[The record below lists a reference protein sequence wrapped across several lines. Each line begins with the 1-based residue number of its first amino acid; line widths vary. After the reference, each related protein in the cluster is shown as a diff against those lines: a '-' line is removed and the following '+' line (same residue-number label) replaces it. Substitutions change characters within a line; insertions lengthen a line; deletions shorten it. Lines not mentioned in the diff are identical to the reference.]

1 MKIILIGTAYPY
13 RGGLASFNE
22 RLMSQFQNEA
32 DEVEIKTF
40 TLQYPSILFPGKT
53 QFSSSE
59 NLNNFP
65 IERCVNSINPL
76 NWIKVGRKIKR
87 ENPDIVII
95 KYWMPFMSPCFG
107 TMARLI
113 KSNKK
118 TKIIAIADNIIPH
131 ERRFFDS
138 WLTKYFVGCVDAWI
152 AMSQSV
158 FDDIKTFDKTT
169 PCKLCFHPIFDNF
182 GEKIDKATAQKILDL
197 KSKEI
202 NILFFGLVRDYK
214 GLDILIKALKNPDL
228 EKYPLH
234 LTVAG
239 EFYEPQEKYDEIIS
253 QLGLKNI
260 TIHNKFIANEE
271 VKNYFCACDL
281 VVLPY
286 KTATQSGVTQIA
298 YHFEKP
304 MLVTDVGG
312 LSEIVKH
319 GKSGYVCQPN
329 VEALSKTLIDFC
341 ENRPDFR
348 ESLMEEKKKFSW
360 EEMTKS
366 IKALYNKI
374 LIQKND
380 NTK

>member
-1 MKIILIGTAYPY
+1 MKITLIGTAYPY

-22 RLMSQFQNEA
+22 RLMSQFKDEGE
-32 DEVEIKTF
+32 EVEIKTF

-53 QFSSSE
+53 QFSTSDNKNDFS
-59 NLNNFP
+59 
-65 IERCVNSINPL
+65 IERCVNSINPF
-76 NWIKVGRKIKR
+76 NWIKVGKKIKK
-87 ENPDIVII
+87 EKPDIVII

-107 TMARLI
+107 TMARII

-152 AMSQSV
+152 AMSKSV
-158 FDDIKTFDKTT
+158 FDDIEIFDK
-169 PCKLCFHPIFDNF
+169 KVLRSLCFHPIFDNF
-182 GEKIDKATAQKILDL
+182 GEKIDKETAQKNLGL
-197 KSKEI
+197 QSKEI

-214 GLDILIKALKNPDL
+214 GLDFLIKALKNSVL
-228 EKYPLH
+228 ENYPLH

-239 EFYEPQEKYDEIIS
+239 EFYEPQSKYDEIIKE
-253 QLGLKNI
+253 LDLKNI
-260 TIHNKFIANEE
+260 TIHNKFIANED

-298 YHFEKP
+298 FHFEKP

-312 LSEIVKH
+312 LAEIVKH

-329 VEALSKTLIDFC
+329 PQSIADCLLDFC
-341 ENRPDFR
+341 KNKTDFT

-360 EEMTKS
+360 ERMTES
-366 IKALYNKI
+366 IKELY
-374 LIQKND
+374 
-380 NTK
+380 TKTLEK

>member
-53 QFSSSE
+53 QFSTSE

-65 IERCVNSINPL
+65 IERCVNSINPF

-107 TMARLI
+107 TMARII

-152 AMSQSV
+152 AMSKSV
-158 FDDIKTFDKTT
+158 FDDIALFNKTT
-169 PCKLCFHPIFDNF
+169 PRSLCFHPLFDNF
-182 GEKIDKATAQKILDL
+182 GEKIEKETAQKNLGL
-197 KSKEI
+197 QNKEI

-214 GLDILIKALKNPDL
+214 GLDFLIKALKNPAL
-228 EKYPLH
+228 ENYPLH

-239 EFYEPQEKYDEIIS
+239 EFYEPQSKYDEIIKE
-253 QLGLKNI
+253 LGLKNI
-260 TIHNKFIANEE
+260 TIHNKFIANED

-298 YHFEKP
+298 FHFEKP

>member
-22 RLMSQFQNEA
+22 RLMSQFKVEG

-53 QFSSSE
+53 QFSTSE
-59 NLNNFP
+59 NSNDFP
-65 IERCVNSINPL
+65 IERCVNSINPF
-76 NWIKVGRKIKR
+76 NWISVGKKIKQ

-107 TMARLI
+107 TMARII
-113 KSNKK
+113 KGNKK

-152 AMSQSV
+152 AMSKSV
-158 FDDIKTFDKTT
+158 FDDIEIFDK
-169 PCKLCFHPIFDNF
+169 KVLRSLCFHPIFDNF
-182 GEKIDKATAQKILDL
+182 GEKIEKEIAQQNLGL
-197 KSKEI
+197 KVKEI

-214 GLDILIKALKNPDL
+214 GLDFLIKALSDPRL
-228 EKYPLH
+228 QGFPIH

-239 EFYEPQEKYDEIIS
+239 EFYEPQGKYDEIIS

-260 TIHNKFIANEE
+260 TIHNKFIANED

-298 YHFEKP
+298 FHFERP

-312 LSEIVKH
+312 LAEIVKH

-329 VEALSKTLIDFC
+329 PQSLADSLYDFC
-341 ENRPDFR
+341 ENRTDFS
-348 ESLMEEKKKFSW
+348 ESLIEEKKKFSW
-360 EEMTKS
+360 ASMTNA
-366 IKALYNKI
+366 IRELYNKI
-374 LIQKND
+374 LR
-380 NTK
+380 

>member
-22 RLMSQFQNEA
+22 RLMSQFKVEG

-53 QFSSSE
+53 QFSTSE
-59 NLNNFP
+59 NSNDFP
-65 IERCVNSINPL
+65 IERCVNSINPF
-76 NWIKVGRKIKR
+76 NWISVGKKIKQ

-107 TMARLI
+107 TMARII
-113 KSNKK
+113 KGNKK

-152 AMSQSV
+152 AMSKSV
-158 FDDIKTFDKTT
+158 FDDIEIFDK
-169 PCKLCFHPIFDNF
+169 KVLRSLCFHPIFDNF
-182 GEKIDKATAQKILDL
+182 GEKIEKEIAQQNLGL
-197 KSKEI
+197 KVKEI

-214 GLDILIKALKNPDL
+214 GLDFLIKALSDPRL
-228 EKYPLH
+228 QGFPIH

-239 EFYEPQEKYDEIIS
+239 EFYEPQGKYDEIIS

-260 TIHNKFIANEE
+260 TIHNKFIANED

-298 YHFEKP
+298 FHFERP

-312 LSEIVKH
+312 LAEIVKH
-319 GKSGYVCQPN
+319 GKSGFVCQPN
-329 VEALSKTLIDFC
+329 PQSLADSLFDFC
-341 ENRPDFR
+341 ENRTDFS
-348 ESLMEEKKKFSW
+348 ESLIEEKKKFSW
-360 EEMTKS
+360 ASMTNA
-366 IKALYNKI
+366 IRELHNKI
-374 LIQKND
+374 LR
-380 NTK
+380 

>member
-1 MKIILIGTAYPY
+1 MKITLIGTAYPY

-22 RLMSQFQNEA
+22 RLMSQFKDEGE
-32 DEVEIKTF
+32 EVEIKTF

-53 QFSSSE
+53 QFSTSE
-59 NLNNFP
+59 NKNDFS
-65 IERCVNSINPL
+65 IERCVNSINPF
-76 NWIKVGRKIKR
+76 NWIKVGKKIKK
-87 ENPDIVII
+87 EKPDIVII

-107 TMARLI
+107 TIARII

-182 GEKIDKATAQKILDL
+182 GEKIDKETAQKILDL

-214 GLDILIKALKNPDL
+214 GLDFLIKALSDARLKD
-228 EKYPLH
+228 YPLY
-234 LTVAG
+234 LIVAG
-239 EFYEPQEKYDEIIS
+239 EFYESQSKYDEIIS

-260 TIHNKFIANEE
+260 TIHNKFIDR
-271 VKNYFCACDL
+271 KS
-281 VVLPY
+281 VV
-286 KTATQSGVTQIA
+286 
-298 YHFEKP
+298 
-304 MLVTDVGG
+304 
-312 LSEIVKH
+312 
-319 GKSGYVCQPN
+319 
-329 VEALSKTLIDFC
+329 
-341 ENRPDFR
+341 
-348 ESLMEEKKKFSW
+348 
-360 EEMTKS
+360 
-366 IKALYNKI
+366 
-374 LIQKND
+374 
-380 NTK
+380 

>member
-22 RLMSQFQNEA
+22 RLMSQFKVEG

-53 QFSSSE
+53 QFSTSE
-59 NLNNFP
+59 NSNDFP
-65 IERCVNSINPL
+65 IERCVNSINPF
-76 NWIKVGRKIKR
+76 NWISVGKKIKQ

-107 TMARLI
+107 TMARII
-113 KSNKK
+113 KGNKK

-152 AMSQSV
+152 AMSKSV
-158 FDDIKTFDKTT
+158 FDDIEIFDK
-169 PCKLCFHPIFDNF
+169 KVLRSLCFHPIFDNF
-182 GEKIDKATAQKILDL
+182 GEKIEKEIAQQNLGL
-197 KSKEI
+197 KVKEI
-202 NILFFGLVRDYK
+202 NILFFGLIRDYK
-214 GLDILIKALKNPDL
+214 GLDFLIKALSDPRL
-228 EKYPLH
+228 QGFPIH

-239 EFYEPQEKYDEIIS
+239 EFYEPQGKYDEIIS

-260 TIHNKFIANEE
+260 TIHNKFIANED

-298 YHFEKP
+298 FHFERP

-312 LSEIVKH
+312 LAEIVKH

-329 VEALSKTLIDFC
+329 PQSLADSLYDFC
-341 ENRPDFR
+341 ENRTDFS
-348 ESLMEEKKKFSW
+348 ESLIEEKKKFSW
-360 EEMTKS
+360 ASMTNA
-366 IKALYNKI
+366 IRELHNKI
-374 LIQKND
+374 LR
-380 NTK
+380 

>member
-1 MKIILIGTAYPY
+1 MKITLIGTAHPY

-22 RLMSQFQNEA
+22 RLISQFQSEGE
-32 DEVEIKTF
+32 EVEIKTF

-59 NLNNFP
+59 NTNNFP
-65 IERCVNSINPL
+65 IERCVNSVNPF
-76 NWIKVGRKIKR
+76 NWISLGRKIKK
-87 ENPDIVII
+87 EKPDIVII

-107 TMARLI
+107 TMARII

-152 AMSQSV
+152 AMSKSV
-158 FDDIKTFDKTT
+158 FDDIALFNKTT
-169 PCKLCFHPIFDNF
+169 PRSLCFHPLFDNF
-182 GEKIDKATAQKILDL
+182 GEKIEKAQAQEVLGL
-197 KSKEI
+197 NSKEI

-214 GLDILIKALKNPDL
+214 GLDFLIKALSDARLKD
-228 EKYPLH
+228 YPLH

-239 EFYEPQEKYDEIIS
+239 EFYESQSKYDEIIS

-298 YHFEKP
+298 FHFEKP

-312 LSEIVKH
+312 LAEIVKH

-329 VEALSKTLIDFC
+329 PQSLADSLYDFC
-341 ENRPDFR
+341 ENRTDFS
-348 ESLMEEKKKFSW
+348 ESIIEEKKKFSW
-360 EEMTKS
+360 ANMTKS
-366 IKALYNKI
+366 IRELHNKI
-374 LIQKND
+374 L
-380 NTK
+380 

>member
-59 NLNNFP
+59 NTNNFP
-65 IERCVNSINPL
+65 IERCVNSVNPF
-76 NWIKVGRKIKR
+76 NWISVGRKIKK
-87 ENPDIVII
+87 EKPDIVII

-182 GEKIDKATAQKILDL
+182 GEKIDKETAQKNLGL
-197 KSKEI
+197 QNKEI

-214 GLDILIKALKNPDL
+214 GLDFLIKALSDVRLK
-228 EKYPLH
+228 EFPLH

-239 EFYEPQEKYDEIIS
+239 EFYESQSKYDKIIAE
-253 QLGLKNI
+253 LGLKNI

-298 YHFEKP
+298 FHFEKP

-312 LSEIVKH
+312 LAEIVKH
-319 GKSGYVCQPN
+319 GKSGFVCQPN
-329 VEALSKTLIDFC
+329 VESLADSLYEFCKNKT
-341 ENRPDFR
+341 DFR
-348 ESLMEEKKKFSW
+348 ESLIEEKKKFSW
-360 EEMTKS
+360 ANMTKS
-366 IKALYNKI
+366 IKELY
-374 LIQKND
+374 
-380 NTK
+380 TKTLEK

>member
-1 MKIILIGTAYPY
+1 MKITLIGTAYPY

-22 RLMSQFQNEA
+22 RLISQFQSEGE
-32 DEVEIKTF
+32 EVEIKTF

-59 NLNNFP
+59 NTNNFP
-65 IERCVNSINPL
+65 IERCVNSVNPF
-76 NWIKVGRKIKR
+76 NWISLGRKIKK

-107 TMARLI
+107 TMARII

-152 AMSQSV
+152 AMSKSV
-158 FDDIKTFDKTT
+158 FDDIALFNKTT
-169 PCKLCFHPIFDNF
+169 PRSLCFHPLFDNF
-182 GEKIDKATAQKILDL
+182 GEKIEKAQAQEVLGL
-197 KSKEI
+197 NSKEI

-214 GLDILIKALKNPDL
+214 GLDFLIKALSDARLKD
-228 EKYPLH
+228 YPLH

-239 EFYEPQEKYDEIIS
+239 EFYESQSKYDEIIS

-298 YHFEKP
+298 FHFEKP

-312 LSEIVKH
+312 LAEIVKH
-319 GKSGYVCQPN
+319 GKSGFVCQPN
-329 VEALSKTLIDFC
+329 VESLADSLYEFCKNKTDFS
-341 ENRPDFR
+341 
-348 ESLMEEKKKFSW
+348 ESIIEEKKKFSW
-360 EEMTKS
+360 ANMTKS
-366 IKALYNKI
+366 IRELHNKI
-374 LIQKND
+374 LR
-380 NTK
+380 

>member
-1 MKIILIGTAYPY
+1 M
-13 RGGLASFNE
+13 
-22 RLMSQFQNEA
+22 
-32 DEVEIKTF
+32 
-40 TLQYPSILFPGKT
+40 
-53 QFSSSE
+53 
-59 NLNNFP
+59 NNFP
-65 IERCVNSINPL
+65 IERCVNSINPF
-76 NWIKVGRKIKR
+76 NWIKVGKKIKK
-87 ENPDIVII
+87 EKPDIVII

-107 TMARLI
+107 TMARII

-152 AMSQSV
+152 AMSKSV
-158 FDDIKTFDKTT
+158 FDDIEIFDK
-169 PCKLCFHPIFDNF
+169 KVLRSLCFHPIFDNF
-182 GEKIDKATAQKILDL
+182 GEKIDKETAQKNLAL
-197 KSKEI
+197 QTKEI

-214 GLDILIKALKNPDL
+214 GLDFLIKALKNPAL
-228 EKYPLH
+228 ENYPLH

-239 EFYEPQEKYDEIIS
+239 EFYEPQSKYDEIIKE
-253 QLGLKNI
+253 LDLKNI
-260 TIHNKFIANEE
+260 TIHNKFIANED

-298 YHFEKP
+298 FHFEKP

-312 LSEIVKH
+312 LAEIVKH

-329 VEALSKTLIDFC
+329 PQSIAECLLDFC
-341 ENRPDFR
+341 KNKTDFT

-360 EEMTKS
+360 ERMTES
-366 IKALYNKI
+366 IKELY
-374 LIQKND
+374 
-380 NTK
+380 TKTLEK

>member
-22 RLMSQFQNEA
+22 RLMSQFKVEG

-53 QFSSSE
+53 QFSTSE
-59 NLNNFP
+59 NKNDFP
-65 IERCVNSINPL
+65 IERCVNSINPF
-76 NWIKVGRKIKR
+76 NWISVGKKIKQ

-107 TMARLI
+107 TMARII
-113 KSNKK
+113 KGNKK

-152 AMSQSV
+152 AMSKSV
-158 FDDIKTFDKTT
+158 FDDIEIFDK
-169 PCKLCFHPIFDNF
+169 KVLRSLCFHPIFDNF
-182 GEKIDKATAQKILDL
+182 GEKIEKEIAQQNLGL
-197 KSKEI
+197 KVKEI

-214 GLDILIKALKNPDL
+214 GLDFLIKALSDPRL
-228 EKYPLH
+228 QGFPIH

-239 EFYEPQEKYDEIIS
+239 EFYEPQGKYDEIIS

-260 TIHNKFIANEE
+260 TIHNKFIANED

-298 YHFEKP
+298 FHFERP

-312 LSEIVKH
+312 LAEIVKH

-329 VEALSKTLIDFC
+329 PQSLADSLYDFC
-341 ENRPDFR
+341 ENRTDFS
-348 ESLMEEKKKFSW
+348 ESLIEEKKKFSW
-360 EEMTKS
+360 ASMTNA
-366 IKALYNKI
+366 IRELHNKI
-374 LIQKND
+374 LR
-380 NTK
+380 

>member
-65 IERCVNSINPL
+65 IERCVNSINPF
-76 NWIKVGRKIKR
+76 NWIKVGEKIKK
-87 ENPDIVII
+87 EKPDIVII

>member
-1 MKIILIGTAYPY
+1 
-13 RGGLASFNE
+13 
-22 RLMSQFQNEA
+22 
-32 DEVEIKTF
+32 
-40 TLQYPSILFPGKT
+40 
-53 QFSSSE
+53 
-59 NLNNFP
+59 
-65 IERCVNSINPL
+65 
-76 NWIKVGRKIKR
+76 
-87 ENPDIVII
+87 
-95 KYWMPFMSPCFG
+95 MSPCFG
-107 TMARLI
+107 TMARII

-152 AMSQSV
+152 AMSKSV
-158 FDDIKTFDKTT
+158 FDDIEIFDKRVLRS
-169 PCKLCFHPIFDNF
+169 LCFHPIFDNF
-182 GEKIDKATAQKILDL
+182 GEKIDKETAQKILDL

-214 GLDILIKALKNPDL
+214 GLDFLIKALKNPAL
-228 EKYPLH
+228 ENYPLH

-239 EFYEPQEKYDEIIS
+239 EFYEPQSKYDEIIKE
-253 QLGLKNI
+253 LNLKNI
-260 TIHNKFIANEE
+260 TIHNKFIANED

-298 YHFEKP
+298 FHFEKP

-312 LSEIVKH
+312 LAEIVKH

-329 VEALSKTLIDFC
+329 PQSIADCLLDFC
-341 ENRPDFR
+341 KNKTDFT

-360 EEMTKS
+360 ERMTES
-366 IKALYNKI
+366 IKELY
-374 LIQKND
+374 
-380 NTK
+380 TKTLEK

>member
-65 IERCVNSINPL
+65 IERCVNSINL
-76 NWIKVGRKIKR
+76 FNWIKVGRKIKR

>member
-1 MKIILIGTAYPY
+1 MKIILTGTAYPY

-22 RLMSQFQNEA
+22 RLISQFQSEGE
-32 DEVEIKTF
+32 EVKIKTF

-65 IERCVNSINPL
+65 IERCVNSINPF
-76 NWIKVGRKIKR
+76 NWIKVGRKIKK

-182 GEKIDKATAQKILDL
+182 GEKIDKETAQKNLGL
-197 KSKEI
+197 QSKEI

-214 GLDILIKALKNPDL
+214 GLDFLIKALKNPAL
-228 EKYPLH
+228 ENYPLH

-239 EFYEPQEKYDEIIS
+239 EFYEPQSKYNEIIKE
-253 QLGLKNI
+253 LDLKNI

-298 YHFEKP
+298 FHFEKP

-312 LSEIVKH
+312 LAEIVKH

-329 VEALSKTLIDFC
+329 VEDISKTLIDFC
-341 ENRPDFR
+341 ENRPNFR
-348 ESLMEEKKKFSW
+348 DSLIEEKKKFSW

-366 IKALYNKI
+366 IRELHNKI
-374 LIQKND
+374 LK
-380 NTK
+380 

>member
-298 YHFEKP
+298 FHFEKP